1 MNIFNKF
8 SFNFLDNYYIDIY
21 NDVLNTCNNNY
32 NILFINHNYFNPLN
46 HFSHIIK
53 KYNINIY
60 LIFNKESIIEKIS
73 NEIENEECSENI
85 HFNFVDI
92 DGMSVVSNKISFH
105 KIILLHINSINY
117 LNNTLDLIKNFYS
130 NNFEL
135 YFYVSLSNKEN
146 NYSENKNTI
155 RSFISN
161 NFEYNLGVEFDFDT
175 FLNALNNNK
184 LYKIKKIKLFKE
196 TTYIVYGK
204 SNIYKIILNKL

>member
-21 NDVLNTCNNNY
+21 NDVLDSCNNNY

-60 LIFNKESIIEKIS
+60 LIFNNESLIEKIGD
-73 NEIENEECSENI
+73 EIENEECSENI
-85 HFNFVDI
+85 HFNFVNI
-92 DGMSVVSNKISFH
+92 DGMSVINNKINFH

-117 LNNTLDLIKNFYS
+117 LNNTLDLIKNFYN

-161 NFEYNLGVEFDFDT
+161 NFEYNLGIEFNFDT
-175 FLNALNNNK
+175 FLNELNTNK
-184 LYKIKKIKLFKE
+184 LYKIKKIKIFKE
-196 TTYIVYGK
+196 TTYVFYGK